1 MERRAW
7 DSVAC
12 QDMTASLF
20 TKLCGKCRKCGDYK
34 DYRAAYKPMGKE
46 YGDALNERGW
56 CRRCVDKWIAKNK
69 A

>member
-1 MERRAW
+1 
-7 DSVAC
+7 
-12 QDMTASLF
+12 MTASLF

-56 CRRCVDKWIAKNK
+56 CRSCVDSEE
-69 A
+69 